1 MEYSPTVS
9 ILLLTIDRY
18 DLTKEYVGK
27 ALKEAGYPFDLC
39 AFDNGSSDPRV
50 FELVREWVPKFHMVP
65 GMNNGTPQALNK
77 LILKN
82 PSDYYVF
89 IGNDIELPKNWLKDM
104 METITK
110 IPESGVVGIN
120 WRPLQY
126 ETKTYNDTEV
136 WHTERT
142 FGTMMVSQA
151 LRDKIGKFCEDYGPY
166 GLWDSDYSIRAQLAG
181 FPCYYIKDLNSDHKG
196 NDVGENSEYRRMKDE
211 SLSKAKPIFEANHAL
226 YLKGEKIYQ

>member
-1 MEYSPTVS
+1 MKQPTVS

-27 ALKEAGYPFDLC
+27 ALREAGYPHGLC
-39 AFDNGSSDPRV
+39 VTDNGSTDQRV
-50 FELVREWVPKFHMVP
+50 FDWIKETSPCFYSRQDKNM
-65 GMNNGTPQALNK
+65 GTPQALNMM
-77 LILKN
+77 ISQM

-126 ETKTYNDTEV
+126 ETKTYNNTEV

-142 FGTMMVSQA
+142 FGTMMVSQV
-151 LRDKIGKFCEDYGPY
+151 LRDKIGEFCEDYGPY

-181 FPCYYIKDLNSDHKG
+181 FPCYYVKDLNSDHKG
-196 NDVGENSEYRRMKDE
+196 NDVGENSDYRRMKDE
-211 SLSKAKPIFEANHAL
+211 SLSKAKPIFEANHVL